1 VESKTYNELVN
12 KTKSNRLTD
21 LENNLVVIRGE
32 RKQGKGRE
40 KKVII

>member
-1 VESKTYNELVN
+1 MTEMLVN

-21 LENNLVVIRGE
+21 LENKLVVIRGE
-32 RKQGKGRE
+32 RERGKGRE